1 MTSFL
6 RTRKDRHPKT
16 EGKARLPHEL
26 DQSRDNMNGSVERPE
41 IRRAYQDIKEGQL
54 DTDLHGSGG
63 LDDINKK
70 PDQALRKTGEQ
81 NRQR

>member
-6 RTRKDRHPKT
+6 RTRKDRHPKP
-16 EGKARLPHEL
+16 EGKAPLPNEA
-26 DQSRDNMNGSVERPE
+26 DESGANRSGSVERPE

-54 DTDLHGSGG
+54 DTDLRGSGG
-63 LDDINKK
+63 LDEINKK
-70 PDQALRKTGEQ
+70 PDRALRKTSDQ

>member
-6 RTRKDRHPKT
+6 RTRKDRHPKM
-16 EGKARLPHEL
+16 EGKARTPHEL
-26 DQSRDNMNGSVERPE
+26 DQSQHSSSVERPE

-63 LDDINKK
+63 LDEINKNSD
-70 PDQALRKTGEQ
+70 PALRKTGDQ
-81 NRQR
+81 NNQS